1 MGYIIAFASVF
12 FVFSSSLIA
21 NNNSSS
27 ADTLNRASV
36 DKLNGYEIIP
46 IKIPHIRSNSD
57 FEGPDGMC
65 IPNRQGDLDDLEIPP
80 SIPSICDP
88 ADNSMD
94 NKQNK
99 DISEKINKRL
109 EKLNQKHEKFFS
121 DSGKYGKNG
130 KSQTKDLQLKRELE
144 YGYDNRD
151 SNDNSDKIK
160 KNEDNNEKKRI
171 TGLDL
176 KFQKIEANMEK
187 KIAKLK
193 DKIENDRDNQRLI
206 EQQEADEDK
215 DEPPVDDQDDI
226 ENKDENN
233 KNYEGYGF
241 RGDSDDT
248 NDEDNDEKNFN
259 FAAAGDFGC
268 SQNTQNT
275 VANMEKKNP
284 ELVLALGDL
293 SYHSTA
299 DCWFDIMSPL
309 KGKTMITLGHHD
321 IKDGE
326 AKMNQ
331 YVKGFELD
339 KPYYSYDYEHVHLLV
354 MATLSDYK
362 EGSDQ
367 YNFIRQDLEKASQ
380 NEDTNWIIVST
391 YKPLYSSPSEHPAED
406 SLRDEYSPLFE
417 KYGVDLVL
425 NGHNHNYQ
433 RTYPLT
439 YNPNESAKPTTTS
452 TLSTGYNRGN
462 DGIVFA
468 TVGTGG
474 VNFYSLEG
482 KNPYVANQFAGKF
495 GFLNID
501 ISNGN
506 PHSKLTGTFYDNK
519 GGEIAD
525 EFTIE
530 KEIKNKS
537 NL

>member
-1 MGYIIAFASVF
+1 
-12 FVFSSSLIA
+12 
-21 NNNSSS
+21 
-27 ADTLNRASV
+27 
-36 DKLNGYEIIP
+36 
-46 IKIPHIRSNSD
+46 SNSD

-80 SIPSICDP
+80 SIPPICDP

-121 DSGKYGKNG
+121 DSDKYGKNG
-130 KSQTKDLQLKRELE
+130 KAQTKDLQLKRELE